1 MKVKKDLV
9 IQALRDQGHD
19 DQAERAIRELPE
31 HVDSDLLAD
40 YDLNTREL
48 FFRLGGEYS
57 K

>member
-1 MKVKKDLV
+1 MKVKKELV

-19 DQAERAIRELPE
+19 DQAQRAMRELPE
-31 HVDSDLLAD
+31 HVDPDSLTD